1 MAEVTRLCAATPNK
15 HNSEEDSKILK
26 IAKLALILADK
37 ETDIT
42 DKLLCVK
49 LGIRQGFLTEDEAA
63 ELLAHRVD
71 LEEFMTSSDSED
83 N

>member
-15 HNSEEDSKILK
+15 HTGEEDSRILR

-37 ETDIT
+37 ETDVT

-49 LGIRQGFLTEDEAA
+49 LGIRQGFLTEEEAT

-71 LEEFMTSSDSED
+71 LEEFMASSNSED